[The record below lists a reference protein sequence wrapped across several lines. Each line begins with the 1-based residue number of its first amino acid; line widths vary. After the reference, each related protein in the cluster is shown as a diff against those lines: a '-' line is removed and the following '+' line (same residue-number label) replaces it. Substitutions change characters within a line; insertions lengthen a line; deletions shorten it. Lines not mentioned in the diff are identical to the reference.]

1 MSVFWMQT
9 WQRLIWFSRILYYCN
24 YRVNY
29 YCVVDDSHI
38 KAFTEGVCLVIIVAM
53 LLSLLCELYNKYHT
67 ASLNCWCFIVL
78 H

>member
-1 MSVFWMQT
+1 
-9 WQRLIWFSRILYYCN
+9 
-24 YRVNY
+24 
-29 YCVVDDSHI
+29 VVDDSHI